1 MDFQVFFD
9 LYMRRDFDGE
19 SLSRDGVEF
28 RYAAAALLVACS
40 HADLDETDDE
50 KEAIS
55 KLLSETFGV
64 NEQTVERMFKFG
76 YSSGEG
82 TYLEELSSLIN
93 EQFDDRDKR
102 FVLEKLWHVA
112 LIDGH
117 LHEGEEEFIKQV
129 AKTFNM
135 SQEDINAARQAAQS

>member
-9 LYMRRDFDGE
+9 LYMRRDFDGP
-19 SLSRDGVEF
+19 LSRDGVEF

-40 HADLDETDDE
+40 NADLDETADE
-50 KEAIS
+50 KEAIQN
-55 KLLSETFGV
+55 LLAETFGV

-82 TYLEELSSLIN
+82 TYLEELTTLIN

-112 LIDGH
+112 LVDGH
-117 LHEGEEEFIKQV
+117 LHEREAEFIDRV
-129 AKTFNM
+129 AAAFNM
-135 SQEDINAARQAAQS
+135 SPEEIEAAKKAAEP